1 MALPVP
7 AEGRERLA
15 PSRGRGI
22 PPRFETGKDVAV
34 SLKHFP
40 AAILHYGL
48 SLTAQIFSLG
58 MAVILIATAY
68 SIVVPR
74 LAPYNISLGKEHRY
88 AKAAFALEQTVTRPV
103 RAVFPIRIGGHDMT
117 PWIVLVL
124 SFVFTFWF
132 NTLSYRYF
140 YEGQYYRHRKKADDL
155 RRRLRI
161 SDHAMNAST
170 LGRQLDLLKTAKG
183 KERDRIIRNIAEEEK
198 KLDEKGRALAFLS
211 IDVVDSTGMK
221 QDEDKAVVQNDFI
234 RFRQFVSGIFDD
246 HGCLKSTWTPDGAMA
261 CFPAVDDAL
270 GAARAVLADLDVFNR
285 EVRKL
290 RREFAVRCG
299 VNSGFVIYD
308 ENVPLDA
315 ISDPAIDIAGH
326 MQKHADRNAIGIPK
340 PVMEILSGGNGFVPS
355 GKVID
360 GFEMYEWKK
369 SG

>member
-1 MALPVP
+1 VP
-7 AEGRERLA
+7 AGW
-15 PSRGRGI
+15 GF
-22 PPRFETGKDVAV
+22 PPRLETGKDIPV

-140 YEGQYYRHRKKADDL
+140 YEGQYYRYRKKVDDMK
-155 RRRLRI
+155 RRLHI
-161 SDHAMNAST
+161 SDHAMSASA
-170 LGRQLDLLKTAKG
+170 LGRQLDLLKTAK
-183 KERDRIIRNIAEEEK
+183 KKDRDKILRNIVEAEK
-198 KLDEKGRALAFLS
+198 KLDEKGRDLAFLS

-221 QDEDKAVVQNDFI
+221 RDEDKAVVQNDFT
-234 RFRQFVSGIFDD
+234 RYRQFISGILDE
-246 HGCLKSTWTPDGAMA
+246 HGCLKSTWTPDGVMA
-261 CFPAVDDAL
+261 CFPSVDDAL
-270 GAARAVLADLDVFNR
+270 RAAQGVVTDLDAFNR

-308 ENVPLDA
+308 EDVPLDA

-326 MQKHADRNAIGIPK
+326 MQKYADRNAVGIPK
-340 PVMEILSGGNGFVPS
+340 PIMETLSGRSGFAPS
-355 GKVID
+355 GKVVD
-360 GFEMYEWKK
+360 GYEMYEWKK
-369 SG
+369 TG